1 MEIEIPPNSNITSGL
16 IKYCNSIMKKE
27 LDECTILISRNQFA
41 QTVQL
46 QMGTLPGTSGIDL
59 LSGLSYYQRDRI
71 ITKKTEN
78 IVIR

>member
-1 MEIEIPPNSNITSGL
+1 
-16 IKYCNSIMKKE
+16 MKKE